1 MIELVFGLSLLVL
14 ALLLWWLGLRRSWQW
29 ILHSVTERVERHRP
43 RRVPTLEG
51 DRGAAQLRTPFR
63 DELEELTRAGLRQAR
78 RLLVL
83 LLGSS
88 VVLVGIAMII
98 LPGPALVVIRT
109 PASPGGAIF
118 AREHADRLVVS
129 MDPDPAA
136 GTLPVDPTEPGPDER
151 HLHASLDLPALW
163 GALRGYVPM
172 LGLSWL
178 SGPAFP
184 SQREYTTLYGLTAAR
199 LATAKPQLVVMHPG
213 PMNRGIEL
221 DHAVA
226 EGARGLPRPIILEQ
240 VAAGVRV
247 RMAVLQDLILR
258 QDPESARTS

>member
-98 LPGPALVVIRT
+98 LPGPALVVIPTGLSILALEFVWARRWLEALRT
-109 PASPGGAIF
+109 TLRRLRRAAAERFGRRGGPEPE
-118 AREHADRLVVS
+118 ARPEA
-129 MDPDPAA
+129 AA
-136 GTLPVDPTEPGPDER
+136 GP
-151 HLHASLDLPALW
+151 
-163 GALRGYVPM
+163 
-172 LGLSWL
+172 
-178 SGPAFP
+178 
-184 SQREYTTLYGLTAAR
+184 
-199 LATAKPQLVVMHPG
+199 
-213 PMNRGIEL
+213 
-221 DHAVA
+221 
-226 EGARGLPRPIILEQ
+226 
-240 VAAGVRV
+240 
-247 RMAVLQDLILR
+247 
-258 QDPESARTS
+258 